1 MLNRFVHAVW
11 LAAAF
16 IYYLAKVKWNSR
28 LSGVRLEAYR
38 EKKMR
43 RLLGHAVRHSP
54 FYRDLYRGID
64 VSSCKLEDLPITK
77 KETLY
82 RNFDHV
88 VTDKRLRLEQIER
101 ELQGEGDVLGF
112 YLGRY
117 KLYKT
122 SGSTGKPVVF
132 AYDKSATLYGI
143 ACNIIRSTL
152 KWKTIG
158 FYFRMAFRVLT
169 RKPYCIATIVTTGR
183 YNATVSNVSA
193 LPNWILRNVVLPVT
207 MPVGEMVET
216 LNASQPIVLVG
227 YSAIMEVLAYEQLG
241 GKLNIR
247 PKELKC
253 GGEPLSLKGRQV
265 INKAFGDCLM
275 EVYSTTE
282 SLALASE
289 CFAHKGM
296 HIHEDAV
303 ILEVVD
309 DKGKPVPEGTFGS
322 KVLLTNLL
330 NRVEPIIR
338 YEISDMISTVRDDAC
353 PCGLKFRKI
362 PRVEGRT
369 MDIVWMKRKDGSLEP
384 LHPFCFY
391 DFLEEIQEL
400 KRYQVLQTSEN
411 SIVLYI
417 VPLVPGQGNQLKF
430 SVEKELLAMLE
441 QKRLDGEIEYTLEV
455 VHDIPRDKTSLKF
468 KPVVALADVVRAP

>member
-1 MLNRFVHAVW
+1 MVQRFFRTVW
-11 LAAAF
+11 LTVTF
-16 IYYLAKVKWNSR
+16 LFYMLKVKWNSR
-28 LSGVRLEAYR
+28 LFGRRLEAYR
-38 EKKMR
+38 EKKFR
-43 RLLGHAVRHSP
+43 RLLGHALKHSP
-54 FYRDLYRGID
+54 FYRAHYRGID

-77 KETLY
+77 KEMLY
-82 RNFDHV
+82 QNFDSV
-88 VTDKRLRLEQIER
+88 VTDKRLRLERIER
-101 ELQGEGDVLGF
+101 ELQGEGDILGF

-122 SGSTGKPVVF
+122 SGSTGRPVVF

-152 KWKTIG
+152 KWKTLG
-158 FYFRMAFRVLT
+158 FYIRVAFRVLI
-169 RKPYCIATIVTTGR
+169 RKPYCMATIVTTGR

-193 LPNWILRNVVLPVT
+193 LPSWILRNVVIPVT
-207 MPVGEMVET
+207 MPAAEMVKT
-216 LNASQPIVLVG
+216 LNEAQPIVLVG
-227 YSAIMEVLAYEQLG
+227 YSAIMELLAYEQLG
-241 GKLNIR
+241 GKLRIR
-247 PKELKC
+247 PKEIKC
-253 GGEPLSLKGRQV
+253 GGEPLSIKGRQV
-265 INKAFGDCLM
+265 INKAFGECLM

-289 CFAHKGM
+289 CFAHRGM

-309 DKGKPVPEGTFGS
+309 NEYRPVPEGTLGS

-338 YEISDMISTVRDDAC
+338 YEIPDMLSTVQDDAC
-353 PCGLKFRKI
+353 PCGLKFQKI

-369 MDIVWMKRKDGSLEP
+369 MDIIWIKRQDGSLEP

-391 DFLEEIQEL
+391 DFLEEIQEV
-400 KRYQVLQTSEN
+400 KCYQVVQTSEN

-417 VPLVPGQGNQLKF
+417 VPVASGKDAELK
-430 SVEKELLAMLE
+430 SRVEKELLVMLE
-441 QKRLDGEIEYTLEV
+441 QKRLSGQIAYDLEV
-455 VHDIPRDKTSLKF
+455 IGDIPRDQASLKF
-468 KPVVALADVVRAP
+468 KPVVALADIVRAP